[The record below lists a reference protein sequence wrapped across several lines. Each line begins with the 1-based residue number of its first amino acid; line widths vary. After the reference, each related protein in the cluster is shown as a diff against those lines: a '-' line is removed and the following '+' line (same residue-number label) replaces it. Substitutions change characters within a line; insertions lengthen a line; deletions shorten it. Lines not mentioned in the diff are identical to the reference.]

1 MSINQ
6 TRSAIKI
13 ALSALFLLCLF
24 HFPYGY
30 YELVRFAGLAG
41 FSLLAYYAFKE
52 KKELAVIIYILLAI
66 LFQPLF
72 KIALGRTL
80 WNIVDIAV
88 AIGLL
93 ASLNESKNK

>member
-1 MSINQ
+1 MAVKEIKS
-6 TRSAIKI
+6 TIKI
-13 ALSALFLLCLF
+13 ILSILFLICLF
-24 HFPYGY
+24 HLPYGY
-30 YELVRFAGLAG
+30 YELVRFFGLAG

-52 KKELAVIIYILLAI
+52 KKELEVIIYILLAI

-72 KIALGRTL
+72 KIGLGRTL

-93 ASLNESKNK
+93 FSIKKWKK